1 MNTLNEDKN
10 EYEDENE
17 RIKVYLKIKP
27 SLASDKIFYN
37 VSKDKKI
44 LSLLDDLTLDD
55 SKKSKKIEVDKIFTN
70 KDENSYLYEEI
81 MRNCVKNSLNG
92 DNYTFVSYGDSY
104 SEKHSLIIGTKILI
118 IEVYF
123 RDC

>member
-1 MNTLNEDKN
+1 MNTLKEDKN

-44 LSLLDDLTLDD
+44 LSLLDNLSLDD
-55 SKKSKKIEVDKIFTN
+55 NKKTIKIEVDKIFTN

-81 MRNCVKNSLNG
+81 ARN
-92 DNYTFVSYGDSY
+92 
-104 SEKHSLIIGTKILI
+104 
-118 IEVYF
+118 
-123 RDC
+123 

>member
-1 MNTLNEDKN
+1 MNTLKEDKN

-44 LSLLDDLTLDD
+44 LSLLDNLSLDD
-55 SKKSKKIEVDKIFTN
+55 NKKPKK
-70 KDENSYLYEEI
+70 
-81 MRNCVKNSLNG
+81 
-92 DNYTFVSYGDSY
+92 
-104 SEKHSLIIGTKILI
+104 
-118 IEVYF
+118 
-123 RDC
+123 